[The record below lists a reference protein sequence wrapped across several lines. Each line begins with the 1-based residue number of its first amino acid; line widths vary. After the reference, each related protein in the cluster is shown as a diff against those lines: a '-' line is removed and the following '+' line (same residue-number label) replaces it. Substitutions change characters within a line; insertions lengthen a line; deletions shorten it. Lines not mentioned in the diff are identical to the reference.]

1 MREVGHPCTPT
12 FLTATP
18 SVRERSHI
26 QLPSVPLEGEVCPGM
41 KPVWARSAIRR
52 VLLVFLMTVVSCL
65 VGAQNRGIPE
75 SASAEEPADLKNPF
89 DGDPAAIERGLE
101 VYNERCSFCH
111 GTRGHGAKGPC
122 LTCGHF
128 LYRGGS
134 NAQLFATISGGIPGG
149 QMGAFASS
157 VSSVD
162 IWKIIAFLREE
173 TKKRTAE
180 AAPETGT
187 APAASSTSPVPARA
201 APAYVPPISEGADN
215 D

>member
-1 MREVGHPCTPT
+1 
-12 FLTATP
+12 
-18 SVRERSHI
+18 
-26 QLPSVPLEGEVCPGM
+26 M
-41 KPVWARSAIRR
+41 KPVCVRLAIRR
-52 VLLVFLMTVVSCL
+52 IFLVFLTTVVSCL
-65 VGAQNRGIPE
+65 VGAQSRGIPE
-75 SASAEEPADLKNPF
+75 RVSAEEPADLKNPF
-89 DGDPAAIERGLE
+89 EGDPAAIERGLE

-111 GTRGHGAKGPC
+111 GTHGQGAKGPC

-157 VSSVD
+157 LSSED

-173 TKKRTAE
+173 TKKRNAE
-180 AAPETGT
+180 AGPETGA
-187 APAASSTSPVPARA
+187 APSSSSTSPVPARA
-201 APAYVPPISEGADN
+201 TPEYISPSPTGADN

>member
-1 MREVGHPCTPT
+1 
-12 FLTATP
+12 
-18 SVRERSHI
+18 
-26 QLPSVPLEGEVCPGM
+26 M
-41 KPVWARSAIRR
+41 KPACVRSAIRR
-52 VLLVFLMTVVSCL
+52 VPLVFLMTVVSCL
-65 VGAQNRGIPE
+65 VGAQSRGIPE
-75 SASAEEPADLKNPF
+75 SVSAEEPADLKNPF
-89 DGDPAAIERGLE
+89 EGDPAAIERGLE

-157 VSSVD
+157 FSSED

-173 TKKRTAE
+173 TKKRNAE
-180 AAPETGT
+180 AGRETGA
-187 APAASSTSPVPARA
+187 APSASSTSSAPARA
-201 APAYVPPISEGADN
+201 APGYIPPIPGGADN